1 MKQKI
6 VIEIICFLLA
16 LLFAYAAFS
25 KLIVYQEFKAQLG
38 SLPFIKIISPALA
51 WVLPSLELVIST
63 VLTVNLTRLFGFV
76 CALVLLTGISAYI
89 LLMLI
94 SDERLPCSC
103 GGVLQQLSW
112 KQHLIFNLFFLLLA
126 VVGIVLESNPKKSII
141 H

>member
-1 MKQKI
+1 
-6 VIEIICFLLA
+6 
-16 LLFAYAAFS
+16 
-25 KLIVYQEFKAQLG
+25 
-38 SLPFIKIISPALA
+38 
-51 WVLPSLELVIST
+51 
-63 VLTVNLTRLFGFV
+63 
-76 CALVLLTGISAYI
+76 LTGISAYI